1 MTDPLAPTSDL
12 APDHVVDVLIIG
24 AGLSGI
30 GAAYRLQSEAPDRS
44 YAVLEA
50 RDGIGGTWDLFRYP
64 GVRSDSDIYT
74 FSYPFAPWKGEQSL
88 ADGASIRRYVAD
100 VAQQAGI
107 DHHLRFG
114 QKVVA
119 ASWSSAESRWS
130 VRTVARTGAGG
141 EERAETWSCV
151 FLYSCAGYYDY
162 EQAHAPHFEGRQDY
176 SGRVVHPQFWPADL
190 DYAGR
195 RVVIIGSGA
204 TAVTLLPALAATA
217 GHVTML
223 QRSATWMTSL
233 RQTDPTADRLRGR
246 LPAHLAHRL
255 IRIRNLTLS
264 QAFYQLTRRRP
275 GAARKLLSKPIIA
288 RMGAEIANEHFTP
301 SYDPWDQRLCVIPD
315 GDLLTA
321 VTSGRGEVVT
331 GRIDR
336 LVREGVRLVSG
347 RVLEADLVVTATGL
361 RLKLLA
367 GIELTVDGEPV
378 ALPKRT
384 LYRGLMLDGVP
395 NFALAIGY
403 VNASWTL
410 RSDLSSRYVCRF
422 LNHLR
427 EHGLAAGF
435 PVVPAGLLRRPVMP
449 LTSGYVER
457 ARATLPQQGAA
468 KPWRVPQN
476 YPLDLLQ
483 MRRADI
489 TRDMSFTP
497 ADRAG
502 RTSTRLTQQ
511 AAW

>member
-1 MTDPLAPTSDL
+1 MTAPLAATSDL

-30 GAAYRLQSEAPDRS
+30 GAAYRLQTESPDRS

-50 RDGIGGTWDLFRYP
+50 RAAIGGTWDLFRYP

-88 ADGASIRRYVAD
+88 ADGPSIRRYVAD
-100 VAQQAGI
+100 VAAEFGI
-107 DHHLRFG
+107 DQHLRFG
-114 QKVVA
+114 RRVVA
-119 ASWSSAESRWS
+119 ASWSSVESRWT
-130 VRTVARTGAGG
+130 VRTLTRSEEGA
-141 EERAETWSCV
+141 EEQVETWSCG

-162 EQAHAPHFEGRQDY
+162 EQAHAPHFEGQEDFD
-176 SGRVVHPQFWPADL
+176 GEIVHPQFWPADL
-190 DYAGR
+190 QYSGR

-204 TAVTLLPALAATA
+204 TAVTLVPAMARTA

-223 QRSATWMTSL
+223 QRSPTWMTSL
-233 RQTDPTADRLRGR
+233 HQTDPLADRLRRR

-264 QAFYQLTRRRP
+264 QAFYRLTRVRPDLARR
-275 GAARKLLSKPIIA
+275 LLSKPIIA
-288 RMGAEIANEHFTP
+288 RMGAEVANEHFTP

-321 VTSGRGEVVT
+321 VREGRAEVVT
-331 GRIDR
+331 DHVDR
-336 LVREGVRLVSG
+336 FVPEGVRLASG
-347 RVLEADLVVTATGL
+347 RVLSADLVVSATGL
-361 RLKLLA
+361 QLKLLA
-367 GIELTVDGEPV
+367 GMELSVDGEPV
-378 ALPKRT
+378 ALPERT

-427 EHGLAAGF
+427 DHGLAAGR
-435 PVVPAGLLRRPVMP
+435 PGVPAGLPRRPVMP

-457 ARATLPQQGAA
+457 ARATLPQQGPGT
-468 KPWRVPQN
+468 PWAVPQN

-483 MRRADI
+483 MRRADV
-489 TRDMSFTP
+489 TRDMRFQP
-497 ADRAG
+497 ARTAERTDDRVAEQVA
-502 RTSTRLTQQ
+502 S
-511 AAW
+511 